1 MAQTITWVYPIT
13 GTTPPTIAQALLCNE
28 QQIQVNWSD
37 SEITALLTHNWGL
50 SAGQAANDWPNP
62 IINYFAGTTTTLPQ
76 AISVTFTNT
85 NVITLTKSTVVG
97 GQGTLIVT
105 LLRPFSEIT

>member
-1 MAQTITWVYPIT
+1 MAQTITWLYPIT

-28 QQIQVNWSD
+28 QQITVNWSD
-37 SEITALLTHNWGL
+37 SEVTALLTHNWGL
-50 SAGQAANDWPNP
+50 TAAQALNDWPNTF
-62 IINYFAGTTTTLPQ
+62 INYLAGTTTTLPQ

-85 NVITLTKSTVVG
+85 NVVTLTKSTVVG

>member
-1 MAQTITWVYPIT
+1 MAQTITWLYPIA

-28 QQIQVNWSD
+28 QQITVNWSD
-37 SEITALLTHNWGL
+37 SEVTALLTHNWGL
-50 SAGQAANDWPNP
+50 TSTQAGNDWPNP
-62 IINYFAGTTTTLPQ
+62 IINYLAGSTTTLPQ
-76 AISVTFTNT
+76 AILVTFTNT